1 MADHGNGESIILMAK
16 IKLYWPIF
24 RDELQAHCE
33 GCNSITVYIGIQSYG
48 VTLVLFKNWMTV
60 VDVRE
65 VESE

>member
-1 MADHGNGESIILMAK
+1 MAK

-24 RDELQAHCE
+24 RDELQAHSE
-33 GCNSITVYIGIQSYG
+33 GCNSITMYIGIQSYG

-65 VESE
+65 VEPE